1 MYIAVLQFYKL
12 SLFLNC
18 NQIIACMT
26 REDRLNGDFTL
37 DIKNMEFGSGVYFLY
52 NKGEL
57 VYIGKATNITRRIVD
72 HVEEGTKEF
81 DTVRYT
87 KIPVDSIT
95 SVETELIKSLDPPYN
110 KTCKASSSKY
120 KDNISASKITIS
132 PVVLMHQKNRNGE
145 YHVCIRVSYKG
156 KSFYLRTNLVAYDE
170 DVEKGRILN
179 EEIVKDARKL
189 IKPLYNASKFISCDM
204 SFDYVKNKLTA
215 TMKK

>member
-1 MYIAVLQFYKL
+1 
-12 SLFLNC
+12 
-18 NQIIACMT
+18 MT

-95 SVETELIKSLDPPYN
+95 SVETELIKIISL
-110 KTCKASSSKY
+110 
-120 KDNISASKITIS
+120 
-132 PVVLMHQKNRNGE
+132 LQKSR
-145 YHVCIRVSYKG
+145 SLQL
-156 KSFYLRTNLVAYDE
+156 F
-170 DVEKGRILN
+170 
-179 EEIVKDARKL
+179 
-189 IKPLYNASKFISCDM
+189 
-204 SFDYVKNKLTA
+204 
-215 TMKK
+215 

>member
-1 MYIAVLQFYKL
+1 
-12 SLFLNC
+12 
-18 NQIIACMT
+18 MT

-87 KIPVDSIT
+87 KIPV
-95 SVETELIKSLDPPYN
+95 YN